1 MYVSVLLHIRL
12 LMEPLATILTRVR
25 PRVRVDQQVCGEGGG
40 SLEGLA
46 ALLALEGPLRRVR
59 GPVLAEAHFVSE
71 RLVAELASERSPAA
85 VGPPRVDLEAVR
97 RAEHFVAFDAGV
109 GIAGQRGRLASRA

>member
-1 MYVSVLLHIRL
+1 MYVSVLLHVRL
-12 LMEPLATILTRVR
+12 LVEPLAAVLARVR
-25 PRVRVDQQVCGEGGG
+25 PCVRVDQQVCGECGG

-46 ALLALEGPLRRVR
+46 ALLALEGPLCRVR
-59 GPVLAEAHFVSE
+59 GPVLAEAHFVPE
-71 RLVAELASERSPAA
+71 RLVAELAGERSPTA

-109 GIAGQRGRLASRA
+109 GIARQ